1 MNKFERELEKW
12 NGGVL
17 RGAQAKLA
25 KALRVSTATV
35 ALWSTGKRHPSKG
48 YIAQMAHL
56 FKTDEYSVVRLF
68 GAAYNEPASQSAP
81 AFFEDGAQS
90 AYKTDRE
97 AAEAEL
103 LTPQSNSVSLPFLAN
118 VPAGYPDFDDS
129 EVIEWWTLPRRY
141 AKGAKYL
148 VRCCGDSMEGSVG
161 YDDLCLIK
169 PADEFL
175 DGKVMLVKTAQG
187 YLIKRIRK
195 EKGKIVLYSDND
207 KKYKAFSPAQA
218 SPVGIVVRKITD
230 VQ

>member
-25 KALRVSTATV
+25 KALNVSTAIV
-35 ALWSTGKRHPSKG
+35 ALWSNGKRHPSKG

-56 FKTDEYSVVRLF
+56 FHLDQYSVMRLF
-68 GAAYNEPASQSAP
+68 SASYTDPAENATALHEDNSSDNAYNA
-81 AFFEDGAQS
+81 DGQETEMIS
-90 AYKTDRE
+90 
-97 AAEAEL
+97 
-103 LTPQSNSVSLPFLAN
+103 PQSNSVSLPFLAN
-118 VPAGYPDFDDS
+118 VPAGFPSYDDS
-129 EVIEWWTLPRRY
+129 DVIEWWTLPRRY

-169 PADEFL
+169 PTSEFL
-175 DGKVMLVKTAQG
+175 DGKVMLVKIEQG
-187 YLIKRIRK
+187 YVIKRIRK
-195 EKGKIVLYSDND
+195 EKGKIVLYSDNN
-207 KKYKAFSPAQA
+207 KKYKAFSPEQA
-218 SPVGIVVRKITD
+218 TPVGIVVRKITD

>member
-25 KALRVSTATV
+25 KTLQVSTATV
-35 ALWSTGKRHPSKG
+35 ALWCTGKRHPSKG

-56 FKTDEYSVVRLF
+56 FHLDQYHVMRLF
-68 GAAYNEPASQSAP
+68 TPDVYPMPAPSGMMLR
-81 AFFEDGAQS
+81 DGNAS
-90 AYKTDRE
+90 DNTYRSDVEETE
-97 AAEAEL
+97 VL
-103 LTPQSNSVSLPFLAN
+103 SPQSNSVSLPFLAN
-118 VPAGYPDFDDS
+118 VPAGYPDFDES

-148 VRCCGDSMEGSVG
+148 VRCCGDSMEGSVE

-175 DGKVMLVKTAQG
+175 DGKVMLVKIAQG
-187 YLIKRIRK
+187 YVIKRIRK
-195 EKGKIVLYSDND
+195 ENGKIVLYSDNN

-218 SPVGIVVRKITD
+218 LPLGVVVRKITD

>member
-12 NGGVL
+12 NNGVL

-25 KALRVSTATV
+25 KSLHVSTATV

-48 YIAQMAHL
+48 YIEQMAHL
-56 FKTDEYSVVRLF
+56 FHLDPYQVMRLF
-68 GAAYNEPASQSAP
+68 TANSYTQPTVYEGTLREESTSDNAYNSDS
-81 AFFEDGAQS
+81 S
-90 AYKTDRE
+90 
-97 AAEAEL
+97 EAEL
-103 LTPQSNSVSLPFLAN
+103 LSPQSNSVSLPFLAN
-118 VPAGYPDFDDS
+118 VPAGYPTFNESD
-129 EVIEWWTLPRRY
+129 VIEWWTLPRRY

-169 PADEFL
+169 PEQEFL

-187 YLIKRIRK
+187 YVIKRIRK
-195 EKGKIVLYSDND
+195 ENGKIVLYSDNN

-218 SPVGIVVRKITD
+218 VPVGIVVRKITD